1 MEITSSN
8 LTFRISMIETEK
20 LKPHEEVVESTVNK
34 LVNAIQREGLLR
46 DPLMV
51 DKDDYIILD
60 GMHRY
65 NSLKRINCRFIPC
78 CLVDYNSPL
87 IKVGAWFRL
96 FTVDDPE
103 SLAERGLSDSD
114 LKYSK
119 FKTGT
124 PVLGDDTRTIILT
137 KSGTT
142 FSLTQPIDP
151 LERAREAVALER
163 LMVQRGHS
171 VTYLSETVAIQQ
183 LVSGEANLVVT
194 LPVFSKDQIR
204 EVGLKGQLL
213 PHKVTRHVIP
223 SRPLAFNVPLKLLTD
238 PELSCEEADRRLSE
252 LLGERRIDR
261 KPAGSMFD
269 GRRYD
274 EELLIFSQ

>member
-1 MEITSSN
+1 MEISSSN
-8 LTFRISMIETEK
+8 LTFRISMIDTDE
-20 LKPHEEVVESTVNK
+20 LKPHEEVVESTVIK

-51 DKDDYIILD
+51 DKDDYVILD

-65 NSLKRINCRFIPC
+65 NSLKRIGCRFIPC
-78 CLVDYNSPL
+78 CLFDYNSPL

-96 FTVDDPE
+96 FTVENPE
-103 SLAERGLSDSD
+103 SVAEEVLAN

-119 FKTGT
+119 LKTDVASST
-124 PVLGDDTRTIILT
+124 YDAQTIILT
-137 KSGTT
+137 KDGTT
-142 FSLTQPIDP
+142 FTLTQPRDP
-151 LERAREAVALER
+151 LDRAREAIALEK
-163 LMVQRGHS
+163 LLVQRDHP
-171 VTYLSETVAIQQ
+171 VTYLSETSAIQQ
-183 LVSGEANLVVT
+183 LKSSDANFMVT
-194 LPVFSKDQIR
+194 LPVFSKEQIR

-223 SRPLAFNVPLKLLTD
+223 SRPLAFNVPLNLLTNTD
-238 PELSCEEADRRLSE
+238 ISREEADRKLSE
-252 LLGERRIDR
+252 LLGQRRMER

-274 EELLIFSQ
+274 EELLIFS

>member
-1 MEITSSN
+1 
-8 LTFRISMIETEK
+8 MIATDE

-51 DKDDYIILD
+51 DKDDYVILD

-65 NSLKRINCRFIPC
+65 NSLKRLNCRFIPC
-78 CLVDYNSPL
+78 CLMDYNTPL

-96 FTVDDPE
+96 FTVDNPE
-103 SLAERGLSDSD
+103 SLAERVLSNSN

-119 FKTGT
+119 LKTDAAARD
-124 PVLGDDTRTIILT
+124 DDTQTIILT

-142 FSLTQPIDP
+142 FSLTQPIVP
-151 LERAREAVALER
+151 LERAREAIALER
-163 LMVQRGHS
+163 LIVQQGHQ
-171 VTYLSETVAIQQ
+171 VTYLSETVAIQK
-183 LVSGEANLVVT
+183 LASGEANFVVT

-204 EVGLKGQLL
+204 AMGLKGQLL

-223 SRPLAFNVPLKLLTD
+223 SRPLAFNVPLNLLTN
-238 PELSCEEADRRLSE
+238 PELSYEEADRKLSE
-252 LLGERRIDR
+252 LLGKRRVDR
-261 KPAGSMFD
+261 KPAGSLFD
-269 GRRYD
+269 GRRYE
-274 EELLIFSQ
+274 EELLIFSR

>member
-1 MEITSSN
+1 
-8 LTFRISMIETEK
+8 MIETDE

-51 DKDDYIILD
+51 DKDDYVILD

-78 CLVDYNSPL
+78 CLMDYNSPL

-96 FTVDDPE
+96 FTVDNPE
-103 SLAERGLSDSD
+103 SLAERVLSDSN

-119 FKTGT
+119 LKTDAAA
-124 PVLGDDTRTIILT
+124 LGDEPQTIILT

-142 FSLTQPIDP
+142 FSLTQPADP
-151 LERAREAVALER
+151 VDRAREAVALER
-163 LMVQRGHS
+163 LILQQGHQ
-171 VTYLSETVAIQQ
+171 VIYLSETAAIQQ
-183 LVSGEANLVVT
+183 LVSGEANLVIA
-194 LPVFSKDQIR
+194 LPVFSKDLIR

-223 SRPLAFNVPLKLLTD
+223 SRPLAFNIPLEPLTN
-238 PELSCEEADRRLSE
+238 PELSCEEADQRLCE
-252 LLGERRIDR
+252 ILGKRRIDR
-261 KPAGSMFD
+261 KPAGSVFD
-269 GRRYD
+269 GRRYE

>member
-1 MEITSSN
+1 MEISSSN

-20 LKPHEEVVESTVNK
+20 LRPHEEVVESTVNK

-78 CLVDYNSPL
+78 CLVDYNSPM

-96 FTVDDPE
+96 FTVNDPE

-114 LKYSK
+114 LTYSK
-119 FKTGT
+119 LTKGT
-124 PVLGDDTRTIILT
+124 PAVGDDARTIVLT
-137 KSGTT
+137 KSGTI
-142 FSLTQPIDP
+142 FSLTQPVNS
-151 LERAREAVALER
+151 LERAHEAVALER
-163 LMVQRGHS
+163 LLVQQGHQ
-171 VTYLSETVAIQQ
+171 VTYLSETAAIQQ
-183 LVSGEANLVVT
+183 LVSGEPNLAIT
-194 LPVFSKDQIR
+194 LPVFSKNQIR
-204 EVGLKGQLL
+204 EVALRDQLL

-238 PELSCEEADRRLSE
+238 PEISCEEADRKLSE
-252 LLGERRIDR
+252 LLGQRRIDR
-261 KPAGSMFD
+261 KPAGSTTSVRCK
-269 GRRYD
+269 RRP
-274 EELLIFSQ
+274 SP